1 MNLKERL
8 VSIFDS
14 FSTRRTTLEI
24 GYSPEPKHKR
34 DKWETGKFK
43 ERTMLLYSR
52 LTTGSWNTDRF
63 RARVERGPEFWAQVH
78 ARLQM
83 LYGQYAIS
91 RRRVNSPL
99 EDLEGFL
106 GECSTAR
113 FFDFVEQSF
122 RVEAL
127 RHLLREENELVE
139 AINEVLRFSTVPYQ
153 LTRMVKRVEKDGTET
168 HGFDGAGAYTVTI
181 TAYPMVIRT
190 DEEITHQE
198 AVWPALAVLEAPHFE
213 AANGE
218 LRTALE
224 KYKNNEF
231 DECLTRC
238 GSCFESVLKILCM
251 RRGWNAE
258 GGRTIGPLLGE
269 VVKKSGIPGFLEQPL
284 MSIAAIRNRLSSA
297 HGGGSQK
304 RIATRSIA
312 QYTITSTCAAIVLL
326 TEEVGT

>member
-8 VSIFDS
+8 GSIFDS
-14 FSTRRTTLEI
+14 FSSRRTTLEI
-24 GYSPEPKHKR
+24 GYSFKPKKKR
-34 DKWETGKFK
+34 DKWETGNFK
-43 ERTMLLYSR
+43 ERTLLLYSQ
-52 LTTGSWNTDRF
+52 LTNGSWNTDRF
-63 RARVERGPEFWAQVH
+63 QAQVGRGHEFWVEVH

-83 LYGQYAIS
+83 LYGEYAIS

-99 EDLEGFL
+99 EDLKGFL
-106 GECSTAR
+106 NECSTER

-127 RHLLREENELVE
+127 RYLVHEENRLVE
-139 AINEVLRFSTVPYQ
+139 GINEVLRFSSVPYQ
-153 LTRMVKRVEKDGTET
+153 LTRMVKRVEQNDTESYGIDGPGT
-168 HGFDGAGAYTVTI
+168 YTVTI
-181 TAYPMVIRT
+181 TAYPMFIGT
-190 DEEITHQE
+190 NEEITHEQG
-198 AVWPALAVLEAPHFE
+198 VWPALAVLEAPHFE

-231 DECLTRC
+231 EECLTRC
-238 GSCFESVLKILCM
+238 GSCFESVLKILCT
-251 RRGWNAE
+251 RKGWNPKK
-258 GGRTIGPLLGE
+258 GSTIRPLLGE
-269 VVKKSGIPGFLEQPL
+269 VVKKSEIPSFLEQPL
-284 MSIAAIRNRLSSA
+284 ISIATIRNRLSSA

-326 TEEVGT
+326 TEEVET

>member
-1 MNLKERL
+1 MGDRQVQRKNTATVLPSNGRKLEHQQVPGNSGSRTRVLRER
-8 VSIFDS
+8 V
-14 FSTRRTTLEI
+14 
-24 GYSPEPKHKR
+24 
-34 DKWETGKFK
+34 
-43 ERTMLLYSR
+43 
-52 LTTGSWNTDRF
+52 
-63 RARVERGPEFWAQVH
+63 QVH

-83 LYGQYAIS
+83 LYGQHSIS
-91 RRRVNSPL
+91 RRRVNSPFD
-99 EDLEGFL
+99 DLEGFL
-106 GECSTAR
+106 GECSTER

-127 RHLLREENELVE
+127 RYLLHEENDLVE
-139 AINEVLRFSTVPYQ
+139 GINEVLRFSTVPYQ
-153 LTRMVKRVEKDGTET
+153 LTRMVKRVEKNDTET
-168 HGFDGAGAYTVTI
+168 YRLDGPGTYTVTI
-181 TAYPMVIRT
+181 TAYPMFIRT
-190 DEEITHQE
+190 DEETTHQE

-231 DECLTRC
+231 EECLTRC
-238 GSCFESVLKILCM
+238 GSCFESVLKILCT
-251 RRGWNAE
+251 RRGWRPE
-258 GGRTIGPLLGE
+258 KGSTIGPLLGE
-269 VVKKSGIPGFLEQPL
+269 VVKKSEIPKCLEQPL
-284 MSIAAIRNRLSSA
+284 ISIAAIRNRLSSA